1 MGDLGV
7 YSVKFNKCITI
18 KLVIVMCDAPVYSDV
33 RCTVNHN
40 RKSGCDMY
48 VVGRHLERWT
58 FSSEVMTIRVNRFN
72 QLTIK
77 DFLIFRHFQLI

>member
-7 YSVKFNKCITI
+7 YSVKFNKYITI
-18 KLVIVMCDAPVYSDV
+18 KLVIVICDAPVYSDV

-40 RKSGCDMY
+40 RKLGYDMY

-58 FSSEVMTIRVNRFN
+58 FSSEHNLQSDDDSRQQIQPINH
-72 QLTIK
+72 QGLS
-77 DFLIFRHFQLI
+77 DF